1 MKYKECC
8 VLVLLLAIISACGQL
23 PVRPELGSVE
33 AAIAPGSTS
42 QLDRVIALAEQRHQ
56 GESAFRLVPDGYEAF
71 AVRSRSALVAER
83 SIDVQTYIWHADAT
97 GAYLAHALLVAAD
110 KGVKVR
116 ILVDDMDAREKSYEF
131 SALSAHPNI
140 AVRFFNPFSSRTGT
154 FFKFAEALSRFGTM
168 NKRMH
173 NKSWIVDNRVA
184 FAGGR
189 NIGDEYFGAS
199 DSVNFVDMDVAMIG
213 PVVRDLSAS
222 FDRYWNA
229 SVSYPAQLLSATDVN
244 AEALAKLRE
253 TLNRLIL
260 AEGSSRYASTLR
272 GDPVVERI
280 VLGDWSMHWTDEYRW
295 LSDDPLKA
303 IGLGAEKRTSDV
315 YASLLPAVQ
324 SAHEDVWIF
333 SPYFVPGPG
342 GVKVLQDLCRRGVD
356 VRLITNSLASNDV
369 VAVHSGYRN
378 YRKQLLESGVKLWEL
393 KPVSGKRPRASLF
406 GSSGASLH
414 SKALVFDGSHVF
426 VGSYNLDPRS
436 NALNTEQGV
445 LFRDDWVGERLR
457 NIFMAQSDG
466 AHAWRVQLQDGDIHW
481 SDGKVEHTSEPGAGL
496 GRRVLSRVIS
506 WLPLERHL

>member
-1 MKYKECC
+1 MDYRE
-8 VLVLLLAIISACGQL
+8 LFLMVLLCATLGACSQL
-23 PVRPELGSVE
+23 PSRDEQGSVE
-33 AAIAPGSTS
+33 VAIAPGTGS
-42 QLDRVIALAEQRHQ
+42 QLDRGIVPAEERNQ

-71 AVRSRSALVAER
+71 ALRSRASQFAER

-97 GAYLAHALLVAAD
+97 GAYLAHALLMAAD
-110 KGVKVR
+110 RGVRVR
-116 ILVDDMDAREKSYEF
+116 ILVDDMDARQKSYAF

-140 AVRFFNPFSSRTGT
+140 SVRFFNPFASRKGT
-154 FFKFAEALSRFGTM
+154 FSKFTEVVSRFGTM

-189 NIGDEYFGAS
+189 NIGDEYFGAD
-199 DSVNFVDMDVAMIG
+199 DSVNFVDLDVAMIG

-229 SVSYPAQLLSATDVN
+229 SVSYPAQLLSADDVN
-244 AEALAKLRE
+244 QPALVKLRDKLTRLMREEEVSRYVEALRQ
-253 TLNRLIL
+253 
-260 AEGSSRYASTLR
+260 
-272 GDPVVERI
+272 DPVVDAI
-280 VLGDWSMHWTDEYRW
+280 VLGEWTMRWTHDYRF
-295 LSDDPLKA
+295 LSDDPLKSIA
-303 IGLGAEKRTSDV
+303 RRADGHASDV
-315 YASLLPAVQ
+315 YPNLLAAAQ
-324 SAHEDVWIF
+324 AAQKEVWIL
-333 SPYFVPGPG
+333 SPYFVPGPE
-342 GVKVLQDLCRRGVD
+342 GVRVLRDLARRGVD

-369 VAVHSGYRN
+369 VAVHSGYQS

-414 SKALVFDGSHVF
+414 TKALVIDGSQVF

-445 LFRDDWVGERLR
+445 LFGSAQEAERLR
-457 NIFMAQSDG
+457 AIFSNVSQG
-466 AHAWRVQLQDGDIHW
+466 AHAWRVEAKDGALYW
-481 SDGKVEHTSEPGAGL
+481 SDGVSEHVTEPEAGL
-496 GRRVLSRVIS
+496 GRRLLSRLIG